1 MTEFL
6 NSGEVHVEV
15 ALVLLLEAGLG
26 EHQVTRWKGR
36 EKAGV

>member
-1 MTEFL
+1 MREFL
-6 NSGEVHVEV
+6 NSGEVHREV

-26 EHQVTRWKGR
+26 EEGVTRWKGR